1 MNAPCE
7 QLQSMKGPQCAWSIR
22 RDVGQGLH
30 MVKMFPCSS
39 YGALLTRGM
48 VLDSAHVFCE
58 LLRKEGALVIS
69 LQA

>member
-7 QLQSMKGPQCAWSIR
+7 QLQGMKGPQCAWSIR

-39 YGALLTRGM
+39 YGALLTRVWLSTQLM
-48 VLDSAHVFCE
+48 FFVNFCAQ
-58 LLRKEGALVIS
+58 RVH
-69 LQA
+69 